1 MLNQNPLRA
10 ALWMSCAVLAFSFM
24 AVAVREL
31 LRHMGAFEILFLRT
45 LVTMLLVG
53 AVVARAGTAT
63 LRTRLFRFHLARGV
77 DAPGRSILL
86 DLRDRRAHA
95 RDRIRNRV
103 HHAGLGRVA
112 RDGVPGRAH
121 EPRPRGDAG
130 PGPAGIAI
138 ILRPA
143 VGDQHS
149 ALGGIHPAAL
159 VMVLGSV
166 FYAGNMVMTKR
177 ISMTDSPLAVLFWMS
192 LTQLPLTFAT
202 ALPQWVTPKPV
213 DLFWAAVIGSG
224 SFVAHYSM
232 TRAMK
237 LGDATLVVPI
247 DFLRLPLIAVVGAV
261 FYREPLQAATF
272 AGAAVIFAGT
282 YYSLSREAR
291 RAWHIP
297 CGNGRHARHASPLP
311 AMPRRKADPIRA
323 AARRRKLARHAH
335 RLRALRPVRVHP
347 DPAGEVLLRDL
358 RRRAAR
364 GPRARRPGKRAARRS
379 VTSTRSGPARLRR
392 LLRRQGAALR
402 RDYAESLRRRRGIR
416 PDCSR
421 VSRRSCS
428 ARMISIAFSNTARG
442 GPDLPLTQ
450 IAT

>member
-24 AVAVREL
+24 AVAAREL

-53 AVVARAGTAT
+53 AAVARAGTAT
-63 LRTRLFRFHLARGV
+63 LRTRLFRFHLARALMHLGGQYCWIYAIGALTLATV
-77 DAPGRSILL
+77 FAIEFTMPVWVALL
-86 DLRDRRAHA
+86 ATAFLGERM
-95 RDRIRNRV
+95 NR
-103 HHAGLGRVA
+103 GRVVMLVL
-112 RDGVPGRAH
+112 GL
-121 EPRPRGDAG
+121 
-130 PGPAGIAI
+130 AGIAI
-138 ILRPA
+138 IVRP
-143 VGDQHS
+143 D
-149 ALGGIHPAAL
+149 LGGLHPAAL
-159 VMVLGSV
+159 VMVLGSM

-261 FYREPLQAATF
+261 FYREPLQVATF

-291 RAWHIP
+291 RA
-297 CGNGRHARHASPLP
+297 
-311 AMPRRKADPIRA
+311 
-323 AARRRKLARHAH
+323 
-335 RLRALRPVRVHP
+335 
-347 DPAGEVLLRDL
+347 
-358 RRRAAR
+358 
-364 GPRARRPGKRAARRS
+364 
-379 VTSTRSGPARLRR
+379 
-392 LLRRQGAALR
+392 
-402 RDYAESLRRRRGIR
+402 
-416 PDCSR
+416 
-421 VSRRSCS
+421 
-428 ARMISIAFSNTARG
+428 
-442 GPDLPLTQ
+442 
-450 IAT
+450 